1 MPDYCQLDEAFGSI
15 IEGPVKPSSQSKR
28 DRKKE
33 KEKKE
38 KSVPAVPQEEPF
50 EIGTDPDRQQYV
62 RPKLIEAMKKTK
74 PSWFGTT
81 DNVEPSSP
89 LIKNTGATVTTGFAD
104 FNPVD
109 NSPKQFM
116 LGSDFMS
123 AFNQSGAQKASAF
136 PAILN
141 DESDI
146 WGPLVPPSAHAQA
159 PTSYYNFDHMRS
171 GPATD
176 DDAKAINKG
185 ALQRRLQSIYER
197 LDALE
202 TAKRE
207 NAHTEVMLFVLSGV
221 FLLFS
226 LDIVTKISK

>member
-1 MPDYCQLDEAFGSI
+1 MPDYCQLDQAFGPI
-15 IEGPVKPSSQSKR
+15 IEENTKPVT
-28 DRKKE
+28 KKE
-33 KEKKE
+33 KKK
-38 KSVPAVPQEEPF
+38 KDRSVPAPPLEEPF
-50 EIGTDPDRQQYV
+50 EIGNDPDRQQYV
-62 RPKLIEAMKKTK
+62 RPKLVEAMKKTK

-89 LIKNTGATVTTGFAD
+89 LIKNGGSSAVTSGFSD

-116 LGSDFMS
+116 LGSEFMS

-159 PTSYYNFDHMRS
+159 PSAYYNFDHMRPGGDS
-171 GPATD
+171 D
-176 DDAKAINKG
+176 DSKSINKG
-185 ALQRRLQSIYER
+185 ALQRRLQSIYDR

-226 LDIVTKISK
+226 LDVVTKLSK

>member
-1 MPDYCQLDEAFGSI
+1 MPDYCQLDEAFSPM
-15 IEGPVKPSSQSKR
+15 IESNNKSP
-28 DRKKE
+28 
-33 KEKKE
+33 KEKKK
-38 KSVPAVPQEEPF
+38 KSRANVPKEEHF

-62 RPKLIEAMKKTK
+62 RPKLVEAMQKTK
-74 PSWFGTT
+74 PAWFGTN
-81 DNVEPSSP
+81 DSVEPSSLLP
-89 LIKNTGATVTTGFAD
+89 KDGFAD

-116 LGSDFMS
+116 LGSDFLS
-123 AFNQSGAQKASAF
+123 AFNQTGVQKPSAF

-141 DESDI
+141 DEADI
-146 WGPLVPPSAHAQA
+146 WAPLVPASAHNFS
-159 PTSYYNFDHMRS
+159 PYNNYDNPPPRS
-171 GPATD
+171 ED
-176 DDAKAINKG
+176 NINKN

-226 LDIVTKISK
+226 LDILSKISK